1 VLFKKKKNLGVKMA
15 AKKSRKRG
23 KSESDS
29 DDYNTME
36 YEEV

>member
-1 VLFKKKKNLGVKMA
+1 MA

-29 DDYNTME
+29 DDYNNVE
-36 YEEV
+36 YEEVWIAAKF